1 LSLNEGIIIKG
12 ARQHNLKNVSLTI
25 PRNRFVVITGI
36 SGSGKSTLAFDT
48 LYAEGQRRYIE
59 SLSSY
64 ARQFLGR
71 MDKPEV
77 DSIEGLSPA
86 ISIAQ
91 KSISH
96 NPRSTV
102 GTVTEIY
109 DYMRLL
115 FARIGVAHCPNCKIP
130 IKKQTV
136 GDIIDR
142 VTQFPA
148 GTKIRILAPLVRSRK
163 GQFQDILTK
172 TKKSGF
178 NRVRIDSIEYEDDF
192 TGINLDKKKKHSI
205 EVVIDRLVVKPDIG
219 NRLPAS
225 LETALKLGEGVVII
239 EKVGECEEVYSENYA
254 CVNCD
259 FSLPEIE
266 PRIFSF
272 NSPQGACPQ
281 CHGLGARM
289 EIDPNLLVPDK
300 NKKIRDGAIAP
311 FKGQSNFFWKI
322 LAQVSEHYGFS
333 LDSSWNKLTRDQQEM
348 LLYGTGDEEIK
359 FNMVFG
365 NNSNYTYSKPYEGI
379 IPLLERRFEQ
389 SQSDSVRA
397 EIMSFMSLVKC
408 PSCNGKRLKEEVLSI
423 LIGEMSIMDVAS
435 MSIKEA
441 QKFYSALKL
450 SHRDQQIA
458 KEILKEIQARL
469 NFLMH
474 VGLDYLSLDRAASTL
489 SGGESQRI
497 NLACQIGSGLV
508 GVLYILDEPSIG
520 LHQRDNEKLLTTLMR
535 LRDIGNTLVVVEHD
549 EQTIISADHVI
560 DMGPGAGVHGG
571 NVVFSGTCKDLLKK
585 NETLTAKYLNRSI
598 EIKTPKKRREG
609 SGKCIEV
616 IGASENNLQGI
627 NIAIPLGKMV
637 CVTGVS
643 GSGKSTLVNEVLY
656 KHLMKH
662 FFDAKIK
669 TGQCDL
675 IKGLEHIDK
684 VINIDQSPIG
694 RTPRSNPATYINV
707 FNNIRD
713 IFALTQ
719 EARSRGYTASRFS
732 FNVKGGRC
740 EACEGDGI
748 IKIEMQFLSDVYIEC
763 EQCHG
768 QRYNRETLE
777 IKYKNKNIAEVL
789 SGTVEQMVEFFENI
803 PQIHRKLKCLYDV
816 GLGYITI
823 GQSST
828 TLSGGEAQR
837 IKLACELSKVST
849 GKTLYLLDEPTTGLH
864 FADIHKLTDV
874 LGKLVDKGNT
884 VVVIEHNLEVI
895 KMSDYIIDLGP
906 EGGNEGG
913 TVVVAGTPEEV
924 VKSPRSFTGLFLKDY
939 LNVK

>member
-1 LSLNEGIIIKG
+1 MSLKESIVIKG
-12 ARQHNLKNVSLTI
+12 ARQHNLKNVSLEI
-25 PRNRFVVITGI
+25 PRDKFVVITGL

-71 MDKPEV
+71 MDKPDV

-115 FARIGVAHCPNCKIP
+115 FARIGQAHCPNCKIP
-130 IKKQTV
+130 IKKQTIQ
-136 GDIIDR
+136 DIVDR
-142 VTQFPA
+142 VNGYPT

-163 GQFQDILTK
+163 GQYQDILQK
-172 TKKSGF
+172 VKKGGF
-178 NRVRIDSIEYEDDF
+178 TRVRIDSIEYEDDF
-192 TGINLDKKKKHSI
+192 TKVNLDKKKKHTI
-205 EVVIDRLVVKPDIG
+205 EVIVDRLVIKPDLG

-239 EKVGECEEVYSENYA
+239 DKVGSEEEVYSENYA
-254 CVNCD
+254 CVQCG

-266 PRIFSF
+266 PRVFSF
-272 NSPQGACPQ
+272 NAPQGACPQ

-300 NKKIRDGAIAP
+300 TKKIKDGAIAP
-311 FKGQSNFFWKI
+311 FKGQSNYFWKI
-322 LAQVSEHYGFS
+322 LSQVADHYGFS
-333 LDSSWNKLTRDQQEM
+333 LDTSWEKLKKEHQEI
-348 LLYGTGDEEIK
+348 LLFGTGSEEIK
-359 FNMVFG
+359 FNMTFS
-365 NNSNYTYSKPYEGI
+365 NSSSYTYNRAYEGI
-379 IPLLERRFEQ
+379 IPILEKRYEQ
-389 SQSDSVRA
+389 SQSESVKA
-397 EIMSFMSLVKC
+397 EIMSYMSLINC
-408 PSCNGKRLKEEVLSI
+408 PECSGKRLKKEILAI
-423 LIGEMSIMDVAS
+423 LIDGKSIADIAA
-435 MSIKEA
+435 MSIKQARE
-441 QKFYSALKL
+441 FYETLKL
-450 SHRDQQIA
+450 IPRDYQIA
-458 KEILKEIQARL
+458 REILKEIEARL

-474 VGLDYLSLDRAASTL
+474 VGLDYLSLDRAAATL

-520 LHQRDNEKLLTTLMR
+520 LHQRDNEKLLETLMR
-535 LRDIGNTLVVVEHD
+535 LRDIGNSLVVVEHD
-549 EQTIISADHVI
+549 EQTILSSDYIV
-560 DMGPGAGVHGG
+560 DMGPGAGVNGG
-571 NVVFSGTCKDLLKK
+571 NVVYAGTPAAMLENAD
-585 NETLTAKYLNRSI
+585 TLTAKYLKREL
-598 EIKTPKKRREG
+598 EIKVPKKRRTG
-609 SGKCIEV
+609 NKNQKIEI
-616 IGASENNLQGI
+616 IGACENNLK
-627 NIAIPLGKMV
+627 NVDVSIPLGKLV
-637 CVTGVS
+637 CITGVS
-643 GSGKSTLVNEVLY
+643 GSGKSTLINEVLY
-656 KHLMKH
+656 KHLMQH
-662 FFDAKIK
+662 FFETKIK
-669 TGQCDL
+669 SGKCDA
-675 IKGLEHIDK
+675 IKGLEFIDK

-707 FNNIRD
+707 FNNIREL
-713 IFALTQ
+713 FALTQ
-719 EARSRGYTASRFS
+719 ESRSRGYTSSRFS

-748 IKIEMQFLSDVYIEC
+748 LKIEMQFLSDVYIEC

-768 QRYNRETLE
+768 RRYNRETLE
-777 IKYKNKNIAEVL
+777 IKYKNKSIADIL
-789 SGTVEQMVEFFENI
+789 DSTVEQMVDFFENI
-803 PQIHRKLKCLYDV
+803 PQIHRKLKCLNDV
-816 GLGYITI
+816 GLGYITL

-864 FADIHKLTDV
+864 FADSHRLIDV
-874 LGKLVDKGNT
+874 LGRLVDKGNT
-884 VVVIEHNLEVI
+884 VAVIEHNLDVI
-895 KMSDYIIDLGP
+895 KMADYIIDLGP
-906 EGGNEGG
+906 EGGTEGG
-913 TVVVAGTPEEV
+913 TVIACGTPEDI
-924 VKSPRSFTGLFLKDY
+924 VKCQKSYTGKFLKDY
-939 LNVK
+939 LK

>member
-1 LSLNEGIIIKG
+1 MSLKESIVIKG
-12 ARQHNLKNVSLTI
+12 ARQHNLKNVSLEI
-25 PRNRFVVITGI
+25 PRDKFVVITGL

-71 MDKPEV
+71 MDKPDV

-115 FARIGVAHCPNCKIP
+115 FARIGQAHCPNCKIP
-130 IKKQTV
+130 IKKQTIQ
-136 GDIIDR
+136 DIVDR
-142 VTQFPA
+142 VNGYPT

-163 GQFQDILTK
+163 GQYQDILQK
-172 TKKSGF
+172 VKKGGF
-178 NRVRIDSIEYEDDF
+178 TRVRIDSIEYEDDF
-192 TGINLDKKKKHSI
+192 TKVNLDKKKKHTI
-205 EVVIDRLVVKPDIG
+205 EVIVDRLVIKPDLG

-239 EKVGECEEVYSENYA
+239 DKVGSEEEVYSENYA
-254 CVNCD
+254 CVQCG

-266 PRIFSF
+266 PRVFSF
-272 NSPQGACPQ
+272 NAPQGACPQ

-300 NKKIRDGAIAP
+300 TKKIKDGAIAP
-311 FKGQSNFFWKI
+311 FKGQSNYFWKI
-322 LAQVSEHYGFS
+322 LSQVADHYGFS
-333 LDSSWNKLTRDQQEM
+333 LDTSWEKLKKEHQEI
-348 LLYGTGDEEIK
+348 LLFGTGSEEIK
-359 FNMVFG
+359 FNMTFS
-365 NNSNYTYSKPYEGI
+365 NSSSYTYNRAYEGI
-379 IPLLERRFEQ
+379 IPILEKRYEQ
-389 SQSDSVRA
+389 SQSESVKA
-397 EIMSFMSLVKC
+397 EIMSYMSLINC
-408 PSCNGKRLKEEVLSI
+408 PECSGKRLKKEILAI
-423 LIGEMSIMDVAS
+423 LIDGKSIADIAA
-435 MSIKEA
+435 MSIKQARE
-441 QKFYSALKL
+441 FYETLKL
-450 SHRDQQIA
+450 IPRDYQIA
-458 KEILKEIQARL
+458 REILKEIEARL

-474 VGLDYLSLDRAASTL
+474 VGLDYLSLDRAAATL

-520 LHQRDNEKLLTTLMR
+520 LHQRDNEKLLETLMR
-535 LRDIGNTLVVVEHD
+535 LRDIGNSLVVVEHD
-549 EQTIISADHVI
+549 EQTILSSDYIV
-560 DMGPGAGVHGG
+560 DMGPGAGVNGG
-571 NVVFSGTCKDLLKK
+571 NVVYAGTPSAMLENAD
-585 NETLTAKYLNRSI
+585 TLTAKYLKREL
-598 EIKTPKKRREG
+598 EIKVPKKRRTG
-609 SGKCIEV
+609 NKNQKIEI
-616 IGASENNLQGI
+616 IGACENNLK
-627 NIAIPLGKMV
+627 NVDVSIPLGKLV
-637 CVTGVS
+637 CITGVS
-643 GSGKSTLVNEVLY
+643 GSGKSTLINEVLY
-656 KHLMKH
+656 KHLMQH
-662 FFDAKIK
+662 FFETKIK
-669 TGQCDL
+669 SGKCDA
-675 IKGLEHIDK
+675 IKGLEFIDK

-707 FNNIRD
+707 FNNIREL
-713 IFALTQ
+713 FALTQ
-719 EARSRGYTASRFS
+719 ESRSRGYTSSRFS

-748 IKIEMQFLSDVYIEC
+748 LKIEMQFLSDVYIEC

-768 QRYNRETLE
+768 RRYNRETLE
-777 IKYKNKNIAEVL
+777 IKYKNKSIADIL
-789 SGTVEQMVEFFENI
+789 DSTVEQMVDFFENI
-803 PQIHRKLKCLYDV
+803 PQIHRKLKCLNDV
-816 GLGYITI
+816 GLGYITL

-864 FADIHKLTDV
+864 FADSHRLIDV
-874 LGKLVDKGNT
+874 LGRLVDKGNT
-884 VVVIEHNLEVI
+884 VAVIEHNLDVI
-895 KMSDYIIDLGP
+895 KMADYIIDLGP
-906 EGGNEGG
+906 EGGTEGG
-913 TVVVAGTPEEV
+913 TVIACGTPEDI
-924 VKSPRSFTGLFLKDY
+924 VKCQKSYTGKFLKDY
-939 LNVK
+939 LK

>member
-1 LSLNEGIIIKG
+1 MSLKESIVIKG
-12 ARQHNLKNVSLTI
+12 ARQHNLKNVSLEI
-25 PRNRFVVITGI
+25 PRDKFVVITGL

-71 MDKPEV
+71 MDKPDV

-115 FARIGVAHCPNCKIP
+115 FARIGQAHCPNCKIP
-130 IKKQTV
+130 IKKQTIQ
-136 GDIIDR
+136 DIVDR
-142 VTQFPA
+142 VNGYPT

-163 GQFQDILTK
+163 GQYQDILQK
-172 TKKSGF
+172 VKKGGF
-178 NRVRIDSIEYEDDF
+178 TRVRIDSIEYEDDF
-192 TGINLDKKKKHSI
+192 TKVNLDKKKKHTI
-205 EVVIDRLVVKPDIG
+205 EVIVDRLVIKPDLG

-239 EKVGECEEVYSENYA
+239 DKVGSEEEVYSENYA
-254 CVNCD
+254 CVQCG

-266 PRIFSF
+266 PRVFSF
-272 NSPQGACPQ
+272 NAPQGACPQ

-300 NKKIRDGAIAP
+300 TKKIKDGAIAP
-311 FKGQSNFFWKI
+311 FKGQSNYFWKI
-322 LAQVSEHYGFS
+322 LSQVADHYGFS
-333 LDSSWNKLTRDQQEM
+333 LDTSWEKLKKEHQEI
-348 LLYGTGDEEIK
+348 LLFGTGSEEIK
-359 FNMVFG
+359 FNMTFS
-365 NNSNYTYSKPYEGI
+365 NSSSYTYNRAYEGI
-379 IPLLERRFEQ
+379 IPILEKRYEQ
-389 SQSDSVRA
+389 SQSESVKA
-397 EIMSFMSLVKC
+397 EIMSYMSLINC
-408 PSCNGKRLKEEVLSI
+408 PECSGKRLKKEILAI
-423 LIGEMSIMDVAS
+423 LIDGKSIADIAA
-435 MSIKEA
+435 MSIKQARE
-441 QKFYSALKL
+441 FYETLKL
-450 SHRDQQIA
+450 IPRDYQIA
-458 KEILKEIQARL
+458 REILKEIEARL

-474 VGLDYLSLDRAASTL
+474 VGLDYLSLDRAAATL

-520 LHQRDNEKLLTTLMR
+520 LHQRDNEKLLETLMR
-535 LRDIGNTLVVVEHD
+535 LRDIGNSLVVVEHD
-549 EQTIISADHVI
+549 EQTILSSDYIV
-560 DMGPGAGVHGG
+560 DMGPGAGVNGG
-571 NVVFSGTCKDLLKK
+571 NVVYAGTPAAMLENAD
-585 NETLTAKYLNRSI
+585 TLTAKYLKREL
-598 EIKTPKKRREG
+598 EIKVPKKRRTG
-609 SGKCIEV
+609 NKNQKIEI
-616 IGASENNLQGI
+616 IGACENNLK
-627 NIAIPLGKMV
+627 NVDVSIPLGKLV
-637 CVTGVS
+637 CITGVS
-643 GSGKSTLVNEVLY
+643 GSGKSTLINEVLY
-656 KHLMKH
+656 KHLMQH
-662 FFDAKIK
+662 FFETKIK
-669 TGQCDL
+669 SGKCDA
-675 IKGLEHIDK
+675 IKGLEFIDK

-707 FNNIRD
+707 FNNIREL
-713 IFALTQ
+713 FALTQ
-719 EARSRGYTASRFS
+719 ESRSRGYTSSRFS

-748 IKIEMQFLSDVYIEC
+748 LKIEMQFLSDVYIEC

-768 QRYNRETLE
+768 RRYNRETLE
-777 IKYKNKNIAEVL
+777 IKYKNKSIADIL
-789 SGTVEQMVEFFENI
+789 DSTVEQMVDFFENI
-803 PQIHRKLKCLYDV
+803 PQIHRKLKCLNDV
-816 GLGYITI
+816 GLGYITL

-864 FADIHKLTDV
+864 FADSHRLIDV
-874 LGKLVDKGNT
+874 LGRLVDKGNT
-884 VVVIEHNLEVI
+884 VAVIEHNLDVI
-895 KMSDYIIDLGP
+895 KMADYIIDLGP
-906 EGGNEGG
+906 EGGTEGG
-913 TVVVAGTPEEV
+913 MVIACGTPEDI
-924 VKSPRSFTGLFLKDY
+924 VKCQKSYTGKFLKDY
-939 LNVK
+939 LK